1 MKNKKPHVAIFLG
14 GEVGSHDLS
23 LETGQWLCYFL
34 PRSKYRVTPVRVT
47 PQGKWQVPLG
57 SLPEVG
63 PVKKIM
69 DNLFKAVRA
78 VAPVKGLER
87 LLRTPVDALM
97 TVIRG
102 RGGDDGALQGL
113 GASLGISVVGSPQ
126 YACQQTSDKY
136 ICGQRLDD
144 IVSAPV
150 ARRYRRTETFDDV
163 VSEAREVFMP
173 PLFVKPV
180 QQEGGWGVIEVLSHD
195 ELAPAVRATREY
207 GDILIQQRAPGTE
220 LTLTLFDDARGVIH
234 QLPPTIVVPQRAAT
248 FYDHLA
254 RRRTGRVILHTPRRE
269 RLPILDEL
277 EELTRDVYN
286 ELGCKGAVSFDVMVD
301 EEAAELLDVNTVPT
315 LTSLSPLMR
324 QLKMA
329 GVHPSVF
336 FDKLVRRSLDEGVS
350 NQ

>member
-1 MKNKKPHVAIFLG
+1 MKNKKPHVVIFLG

-23 LETGQWLCYFL
+23 SETGQWLCYYL

-69 DNLFKAVRA
+69 DNLFKAVRT
-78 VAPVKGLER
+78 VTPVKGLER

-97 TVIRG
+97 TVLRG

-113 GASLGISVVGSPQ
+113 GNTLKIPVVGSPQ

-136 ICGQRLDD
+136 VCGQRLDS

-150 ARRYRRTETFDDV
+150 ARRYRRTEALDDV
-163 VSEAREVFMP
+163 VREAREVFVP

-180 QQEGGWGVIEVLSHD
+180 RQEGSYGVVEVLSHD
-195 ELAPAVRATREY
+195 ELASAVRATREH

-234 QLPPTIVVPQRAAT
+234 QLPPTVVVPQRATT

-254 RRRTGRVILHTPRRE
+254 RRRTGRVILHTPYQE
-269 RLPILDEL
+269 RLPILDEV

-286 ELGCKGAVSFDVMVD
+286 ELGCRGPVSFDVMVD
-301 EEAAELLDVNTVPT
+301 EDAAELLDVNTVPT
-315 LTSLSPLMR
+315 FTSLSPLMA
-324 QLKMA
+324 QLKAA
-329 GVHPSVF
+329 GVHPSVL
-336 FDKLVRRSLDEGVS
+336 FDQIVSRSLE
-350 NQ
+350 